1 MVPALKA
8 SHRENIFSIT
18 YKEALAI
25 SKVSDCVSF
34 TDISRLEIE
43 LLCRIL
49 HCHELF
55 SLDIVYKKLGKR
67 SEDFWLHFLGAVCSY
82 PPELAKICFDH
93 QENLMTHTIFNHYM
107 KVKPSMRF
115 YEIAVKF

>member
-1 MVPALKA
+1 MYPNVRVRAVACAIDLLLQCYYENYDELSRSWFNICLVPALKA

-25 SKVSDCVSF
+25 SKVSDYVSF

-49 HCHELF
+49 HRHELF
-55 SLDIVYKKLGKR
+55 SLDIVYKKFGER
-67 SEDFWLHFLGAVCSY
+67 SEDF
-82 PPELAKICFDH
+82 
-93 QENLMTHTIFNHYM
+93 
-107 KVKPSMRF
+107 
-115 YEIAVKF
+115 

>member
-1 MVPALKA
+1 MTTC
-8 SHRENIFSIT
+8 T

-25 SKVSDCVSF
+25 SKVSDYVYF

-43 LLCRIL
+43 LLYRIL

-67 SEDFWLHFLGAVCSY
+67 SEDFWLHFLCAVCSY
-82 PPELAKICFDH
+82 PPELAKLCFDH
-93 QENLMTHTIFNHYM
+93 QENLMTHTIFNHYT
-107 KVKPSMRF
+107 KVKPTMRF
-115 YEIAVKF
+115 NEIAVKF